1 MILKIFS
8 KKRDKMIALKN
19 KVAVVT
25 GAASGIGAAIAER
38 CAYEGMKVVLADI
51 DDESLASTE
60 RVLKSTGVNTL
71 SVICDVSKES
81 DIRSLAEKT
90 LEAFGEVQ
98 LLFNNA
104 GVAAGTVLWENTAAD
119 WQWALGVNL
128 WGLINSTKTFVPIML
143 KQNNECHIINTASI
157 AGLTASPGN
166 GIYSVTKHAI
176 VNFSETLYYELKLA
190 NSQIDVSVICP
201 GFVRTRLMDSERN
214 RPIELR
220 NSPESINYSPR
231 KQMIDQMLRDG
242 VMKGIPPEQVAEY
255 VFDAIQK
262 KKFYILTHKESKVL
276 IKQRMDDILNE
287 KNPTIYF

>member
-1 MILKIFS
+1 MVG
-8 KKRDKMIALKN
+8 LKN
-19 KVAVVT
+19 KVAVIT
-25 GAASGIGAAIAER
+25 GAASGIGSAIAER

-51 DDESLASTE
+51 DEESLASTE

-81 DIRSLAEKT
+81 DICSLAEKT
-90 LEAFGEVQ
+90 LEAFGEVH

-104 GVAAGTVLWENTAAD
+104 GVATGTVLWENTAAD
-119 WQWALGVNL
+119 WRWVLGVNL

-157 AGLTASPGN
+157 AGLTAGPGN

-201 GFVRTRLMDSERN
+201 GFVRTRLIDSERN
-214 RPIELR
+214 RPMELR
-220 NSPESINYSPR
+220 NSPESINCSPQ
-231 KQMIDQMLRDG
+231 KQMIEQMLRDG
-242 VMKGIPPEQVAEY
+242 VSNGIPPEQVAED

-262 KKFYILTHKESKVL
+262 KKFYILTHKDAKGL
-276 IKQRMDDILNE
+276 IKQRMEDILNE
-287 KNPTIYF
+287 NNPTIYF

>member
-1 MILKIFS
+1 
-8 KKRDKMIALKN
+8 MIALKN

-25 GAASGIGAAIAER
+25 GAASGIGSAIAER
-38 CAYEGMKVVLADI
+38 CAHEGMKVVLADI
-51 DDESLASTE
+51 DEESLISTE

-71 SVICDVSKES
+71 SVICDVSKGR
-81 DIRSLAEKT
+81 DICSLAENT
-90 LEAFGEVQ
+90 LEAFGEVH

-104 GVAAGTVLWENTAAD
+104 GVATGTVLWENTAAD
-119 WQWALGVNL
+119 WRWVLGVNL

-157 AGLTASPGN
+157 AGLTAGPGN

-190 NSQIDVSVICP
+190 NSKIDVSVICP

-220 NSPESINYSPR
+220 NSLESINYSPQ
-231 KQMIDQMLRDG
+231 KQMIEQMLRDG
-242 VMKGIPPEQVAEY
+242 VSNGIPPEQVAED

-262 KKFYILTHKESKVL
+262 KKFYILTHKDTKSL
-276 IKQRMDDILNE
+276 IKQRMEDILSEN
-287 KNPTIYF
+287 NPTIYF